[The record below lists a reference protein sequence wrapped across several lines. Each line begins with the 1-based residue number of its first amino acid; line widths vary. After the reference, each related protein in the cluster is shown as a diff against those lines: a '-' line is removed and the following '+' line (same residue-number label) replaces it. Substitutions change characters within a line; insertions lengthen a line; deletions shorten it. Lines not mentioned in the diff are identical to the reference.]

1 MIEEVISLDKHITEL
16 RIGDALFRVFDPLL
30 DGFLGDHR
38 IHGHVF
44 SDVAQEFE
52 VIHILVEI
60 IVIDHLVLELYVIVL
75 FDVLKKMPEL
85 VIDALL
91 VVAQL
96 LFGQERSFRILEA
109 RIADHS
115 CSATDQEIT
124 CISIFHE
131 MDGGHDGKHIP
142 DLERIRRR
150 VESDIEFLSSFIQ
163 EIEYF
168 FIGELVDDTTLFS
181 FFTEFHYDK

>member
-1 MIEEVISLDKHITEL
+1 
-16 RIGDALFRVFDPLL
+16 
-30 DGFLGDHR
+30 
-38 IHGHVF
+38 
-44 SDVAQEFE
+44 
-52 VIHILVEI
+52 
-60 IVIDHLVLELYVIVL
+60 
-75 FDVLKKMPEL
+75 
-85 VIDALL
+85 
-91 VVAQL
+91 
-96 LFGQERSFRILEA
+96 
-109 RIADHS
+109 
-115 CSATDQEIT
+115 
-124 CISIFHE
+124 